1 MAHSASH
8 RCNLKWERCAHA
20 APLSSL
26 TRESPTS
33 FRGPGLLSHQPPYGI
48 GHERSRSNPEAPCP
62 SLAAGCLPVQA
73 AQPVSA
79 NSTIAFI
86 VTRPR
91 QAVLRW
97 GGRAEDDLSSI
108 VLAMPDGCGCG
119 RPYPAPPPALPAVSS
134 RTQRDRE
141 KAARSCR
148 RRHVRRACA
157 FAERAPRETQRERGR
172 GRERE
177 GEGERGRE
185 SRSRRDSYIAP
196 PVQTEANA
204 V

>member
-119 RPYPAPPPALPAVSS
+119 RPSPPSLPSYPPSLRALNGIGKRP
-134 RTQRDRE
+134 R
-141 KAARSCR
+141 AR
-148 RRHVRRACA
+148 AGA
-157 FAERAPRETQRERGR
+157 GTFAERAHSPSGRRGR
-172 GRERE
+172 RRERE
-177 GEGERGRE
+177 GEGERERE
-185 SRSRRDSYIAP
+185 REREGERVARDA
-196 PVQTEANA
+196 THT
-204 V
+204 